1 MVGHTKKKEAVP
13 IFYGRK
19 AKEEEMETVLEDTE
33 VFACIVDSCIGWM
46 RKDFAADDLLC
57 PMCGSE
63 MMPEIRVLPKI

>member
-1 MVGHTKKKEAVP
+1 
-13 IFYGRK
+13 
-19 AKEEEMETVLEDTE
+19 METVLEDTE